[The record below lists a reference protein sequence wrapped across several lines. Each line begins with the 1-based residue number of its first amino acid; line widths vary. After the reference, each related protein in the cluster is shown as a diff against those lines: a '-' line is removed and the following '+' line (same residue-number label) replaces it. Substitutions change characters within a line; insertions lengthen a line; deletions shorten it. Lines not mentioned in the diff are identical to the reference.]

1 MADLVAAVNSGD
13 RLASL
18 KALASDLAVSLAES
32 EISNRAA
39 LAKQLRDTLT
49 EIEQI
54 PKEGEVDALDELAAR
69 RTTPVPKRAA
79 SGRK

>member
-18 KALASDLAVSLAES
+18 KALASDLAVMVTDAEPR
-32 EISNRAA
+32 NVAA
-39 LAKQLRDTLT
+39 IAKQLRDTLT

-54 PKEGEVDALDELAAR
+54 PKEGEVDVVDVLA
-69 RTTPVPKRAA
+69 TPRYNPVQVVAP
-79 SGRK
+79 GTCG

>member
-18 KALASDLAVSLAES
+18 KALASDLAVMVADAEPR
-32 EISNRAA
+32 NVAA
-39 LAKQLRDTLT
+39 IAKQLRDTLT